1 MTYPAGPGVI
11 PVNSTTSVY
20 YTNDI
25 YAPDYITPLIAIPQ
39 NKDLSGDELAKF
51 IKHKVYPA
59 YLIEHSR
66 LCRLEMWGTGK
77 QPEVRPLKRN
87 TERAVLQ
94 RLARTPWIP
103 LMVSTWAQQ
112 LIVDGFRKEGSK
124 ENSPGWQTW
133 LRNKMPAQQFSI
145 NRATSV
151 FGYSYARVLKAD
163 ESDTR
168 LLKDDAG
175 DVASIRAVDPRDV
188 FCLYQDMYADE
199 YPQYVLE
206 REPGTP
212 IGKWRWWTPDG
223 DYFPVSESKGEFK
236 VDPQVETPY
245 GVPPF
250 VRFVNQ
256 IDLRGRTWGDV
267 EPVIDLAARIDKTAF
282 DRLLVQHFNSFKV
295 RWATGLE
302 QADSPDGVEEDKIR
316 IANEDILI
324 ASDTD
329 AKFGTLG
336 ETSMSGFIEAYQNDL
351 ESFAA
356 VLQLPPNLIGNVVN
370 VAADALDAARR
381 QTYQRLFEKQTVM
394 GEAYAQL
401 MRLCA
406 VIEGRDADAEDFT
419 ARVHWQDVE
428 VRSLAQFADAWGK
441 IVMQLGVPKWAA
453 WPRIPGIDQ
462 SDVEEWKKHALDNDP
477 LNVYLRDVVGRD
489 ANTFGVNPANAAI
502 VAGADNSGK
511 IGGPLPQQGPGGTN
525 AGGKGGPNNP
535 ANQRGMNNKTGMTRG
550 TPAK

>member
-1 MTYPAGPGVI
+1 MTYPMGPGTI

-25 YAPDYITPLIAIPQ
+25 YAPDYITPLISIPQ
-39 NKDLSGDELAKF
+39 GEMSKDDLEKF

-59 YLIEHSR
+59 YLIEHGR
-66 LCRLEMWGTGK
+66 LQRLEMWGTGK

-112 LIVDGFRKEGSK
+112 LIVDGYRKVGAK
-124 ENSPGWQTW
+124 DNDKKGWGTW
-133 LRNKMPAQQFSI
+133 LRNKMPAHQISI
-145 NRATSV
+145 NRATSI
-151 FGYSYARVLKAD
+151 FGYSYARVEK
-163 ESDTR
+163 SDTT
-168 LLKDDAG
+168 DTDG
-175 DVASIRAVDPRDV
+175 SPIASIRPMDPRDC
-188 FCLYQDMYADE
+188 FCLYEDNFSDE
-199 YPQYVLE
+199 YPQYVFE
-206 REPGTP
+206 RQPGTAL
-212 IGKWRWWTPDG
+212 GKWRWWTPDG
-223 DYFPVSESKGEFK
+223 NYWDVNETKGEFE
-236 VDPQVETPY
+236 VDGPNETEY
-245 GVPPF
+245 GAPPF

-256 IDLRGRTWGDV
+256 IDLRGRCWGDV

-302 QADSPDGVEEDKIR
+302 QADTQEGVEQDKIR
-316 IANEDILI
+316 ISNEDILI
-324 ASDTD
+324 ASDVN
-329 AKFGTLG
+329 AKFGTLS
-336 ETSMSGFIEAYQNDL
+336 ETSMAGFIDAYENDL
-351 ESFAA
+351 QTFAA

-406 VIEGRDADAEDFT
+406 LVEGREADAEDFD

-441 IVMQLGVPKWAA
+441 LVMQLGIPKWAA
-453 WPRIPGIDQ
+453 WEKIPGVDQ
-462 SDVEEWKKHALDNDP
+462 TEVEGWKEHALDSDP
-477 LNVYLRDVVGRD
+477 LSNYLRDVVGRD
-489 ANTFGVNPANAAI
+489 ANTFGVNPANAALF
-502 VAGADNSGK
+502 ATADSSGK
-511 IGGPLPQQGPGGTN
+511 IDPGKKPGAP
-525 AGGKGGPNNP
+525 AGGGGQGGPNNP
-535 ANQRGMNNKTGMTRG
+535 TNQPPVNNKTGLTRG
-550 TPAK
+550 TPAS

>member
-1 MTYPAGPGVI
+1 MTGPI

-25 YAPDYITPLIAIPQ
+25 YAPDYITPLIAIPE
-39 NKDLSGDELAKF
+39 NKDLSGEELAKF

-59 YLIEHSR
+59 YLIEHGR

-94 RLARTPWIP
+94 RLARTPWIK

-112 LIVDGFRKEGSK
+112 LIVDGFRKEGAK
-124 ENSPGWQTW
+124 DNSDGWKTW
-133 LRNKMPAQQFSI
+133 LRNKMPAQQLSI
-145 NRATSV
+145 NRATSI
-151 FGYSYARVLKAD
+151 FGYSYVRVMQAD
-163 ESDTR
+163 ESDKR
-168 LLKDDAG
+168 LLQDDAG
-175 DVASIRAVDPRDV
+175 DIASIRACDPRDV
-188 FCLYQDMYADE
+188 FCLYQDSYADE

-223 DYFPVSESKGEFK
+223 DYFDVSEVRGEFTVSAK
-236 VDPQVETPY
+236 QSSPY

-250 VRFVNQ
+250 VRFVNE
-256 IDLRGRTWGDV
+256 IDLRGRCWGDV

-282 DRLLVQHFNSFKV
+282 DRLLVQHFNSWKV

-302 QADSPDGVEEDKIR
+302 QADTPDGIEEDKIR

-324 ASDTD
+324 ASDAG
-329 AKFGTLG
+329 AKFGTLN
-336 ETSMSGFIEAYQNDL
+336 ETSMAGFIEAYHADL
-351 ESFAA
+351 ETFTA

-394 GEAYAQL
+394 GESYAQL
-401 MRLCA
+401 MRLA
-406 VIEGRDADAEDFT
+406 ALIENRKDDADDFF

-441 IVMQLGVPKWAA
+441 IVMQLGVPKWAV
-453 WPRIPGIDQ
+453 WDKIPGVDQ
-462 SDVEEWKKHALDNDP
+462 SEVEGWKKHVLDNDP

-489 ANTFGVNPANAAI
+489 ANTFGVNPADAAI
-502 VAGADNSGK
+502 IAGADNSGK
-511 IGGPLPQQGPGGTN
+511 IGGPLPGQPGQGGGTN
-525 AGGKGGPNNP
+525 AGGKGGPNNA
-535 ANQRGMNNKTGMTRG
+535 ANQPRVNNKTGLSKSTG
-550 TPAK
+550 K